1 MPELPE
7 VETMR
12 RHVERLMAGRV
23 LRQFEIRLERVVIWP
38 IGLGPGDLEGATLR
52 SARRRAKWLLI
63 EFDNGVSLA
72 VHFGLAGQ
80 LFYDGPQ
87 GKAMLGHPVPALD
100 VPRPHKSTHAIF
112 YFDDGSIL
120 YYTDIRQFG
129 RIHVVPT
136 GDVPEFLGLRKLGVE
151 PLTDDFQPPILET
164 VAGRRPKTK
173 LKALL
178 LDQRVVAGIGNI
190 YADESLHRAG
200 LHPALPLAEVSS
212 DSFGRLRGAI
222 REVLRDAVENGVA
235 EVVNGKAKPD
245 ARLPRVH
252 GREGEPCPRCSTAI
266 LKAQQDGRGTYWC
279 PECQSDARG
288 TQ

>member
-12 RHVERLMAGRV
+12 RHIEHSLAGKV
-23 LRQFEIRLERVVIWP
+23 LRNLEIRLERVVLLP
-38 IGLGPGDLEGATLR
+38 SGLRPGELEGASLR
-52 SARRRAKWLLI
+52 STRRRAKWLLL
-63 EFDNGVSLA
+63 EFDNGLSLA
-72 VHFGLAGQ
+72 VHFGLTGQ
-80 LFYDGPQ
+80 LFHDGPQ

-112 YFDDGSIL
+112 HFDDDSTL

-129 RIHVVPT
+129 RIHVVPA
-136 GDVPEFLGLRKLGVE
+136 GEIPDFLGRRKLGVE
-151 PLTDDFQPPILET
+151 PLTEDFQSSILESA
-164 VAGRRPKTK
+164 AGRRPKTK

-190 YADESLHRAG
+190 YADESLHRSG
-200 LHPALPLAEVSS
+200 LHPALQLAEVT
-212 DSFGRLRGAI
+212 DESFCRLRLAI
-222 REVLRDAVENGVA
+222 IEVLRDAVENGVA

-252 GREGEPCPRCSTAI
+252 GRQGEPCPRCGTAI

-279 PECQSDARG
+279 PECQSRD
-288 TQ
+288 

>member
-12 RHVERLMAGRV
+12 RHIEHSLAGRV
-23 LRQFEIRLERVVIWP
+23 LRRLEIRLERVVLWP
-38 IGLGPGDLEGATLR
+38 SGLRPGELEGATLR
-52 SARRRAKWLLI
+52 STRRRAKWLLL
-63 EFDNGVSLA
+63 EFDNGLSLA
-72 VHFGLAGQ
+72 VHFGLTGQ
-80 LFYDGPQ
+80 LFHDGPQ

-112 YFDDGSIL
+112 HFDDDSTL

-136 GDVPEFLGLRKLGVE
+136 GEVPEFLARRKLGVE
-151 PLTDDFQPPILET
+151 PLTGDFQPTILET

-190 YADESLHRAG
+190 YADESLHRSG
-200 LHPALPLAEVSS
+200 LHPALQLAEVT
-212 DSFGRLRGAI
+212 DESFCRLRLAI
-222 REVLRDAVENGVA
+222 IEVLRDAVENGVA

-252 GREGEPCPRCSTAI
+252 GRQGEPCPRCGTAI

-279 PECQSDARG
+279 PECQSRD
-288 TQ
+288 

>member
-12 RHVERLMAGRV
+12 RHIERSLAGRV
-23 LRQFEIRLERVVIWP
+23 LRNLEIRLERVVLWP
-38 IGLGPGDLEGATLR
+38 SGLGSGELEGATLR
-52 SARRRAKWLLI
+52 SARRRAKWLLL
-63 EFDNGVSLA
+63 EFDNGLSLA
-72 VHFGLAGQ
+72 VHFGLTGQ
-80 LFYDGPQ
+80 LFHDGPQ

-112 YFDDGSIL
+112 HFDDDSTL

-136 GDVPEFLGLRKLGVE
+136 GEVPEFLARRKLGVE
-151 PLTDDFQPPILET
+151 PLTGDFQPTILET

-190 YADESLHRAG
+190 YADESLHRSG
-200 LHPALPLAEVSS
+200 LHPALQLAEVT
-212 DSFGRLRGAI
+212 DESFGRLRLAI
-222 REVLRDAVENGVA
+222 IEVLRDAVENGVA
-235 EVVNGKAKPD
+235 EVVNGKAKPN
-245 ARLPRVH
+245 ARLPKVH
-252 GREGEPCPRCSTAI
+252 GRQGEPCPRCGTAI

-279 PECQSDARG
+279 PECQSRD
-288 TQ
+288 

>member
-12 RHVERLMAGRV
+12 RHIEHSLAGRV
-23 LRQFEIRLERVVIWP
+23 LRRLEIRLERVVLWP
-38 IGLGPGDLEGATLR
+38 SGLRPGELEGATLR
-52 SARRRAKWLLI
+52 SARRRAKWLLL
-63 EFDNGVSLA
+63 EFDNGLSLA
-72 VHFGLAGQ
+72 VHFGLTGQ
-80 LFYDGPQ
+80 LCHDGPQ

-112 YFDDGSIL
+112 HFDDDSTL

-136 GDVPEFLGLRKLGVE
+136 GEVPEFLARRKLGVE
-151 PLTDDFQPPILET
+151 PLTGDFQPTILET
-164 VAGRRPKTK
+164 VAGRRPRTK

-190 YADESLHRAG
+190 YADESLHRSG
-200 LHPALPLAEVSS
+200 LHPARPLAEVSGE
-212 DSFGRLRGAI
+212 SFGRLRQAI
-222 REVLRDAVENGVA
+222 KEVLRDAVENGVA

-252 GREGEPCPRCSTAI
+252 GRQGEPCPRCGTAI

-279 PECQSDARG
+279 PECQSRD
-288 TQ
+288 

>member
-12 RHVERLMAGRV
+12 RHIEHSLAGRV
-23 LRQFEIRLERVVIWP
+23 LRKLEIRLERVVLWP
-38 IGLGPGDLEGATLR
+38 PGLGPGELEGATLR
-52 SARRRAKWLLI
+52 SARRRAKWLLL
-63 EFDNGVSLA
+63 EFDNGLSLA
-72 VHFGLAGQ
+72 VHFGLTGQ
-80 LFYDGPQ
+80 LFHDGLQ

-112 YFDDGSIL
+112 HFDDDSTL

-136 GDVPEFLGLRKLGVE
+136 GEIPEFLGRRKLGVE
-151 PLTDDFQPPILET
+151 PLTDDFQPAILEN
-164 VAGRRPKTK
+164 AASRRPRSKV
-173 LKALL
+173 KALL

-190 YADESLHRAG
+190 YADESLHRSG
-200 LHPALPLAEVSS
+200 LHPAQQLAEVTSES
-212 DSFGRLRGAI
+212 LGRLRLAI
-222 REVLRDAVENGVA
+222 IEVLRDAVENGVA

-252 GREGEPCPRCSTAI
+252 GRQGEPCPRCGAVI
-266 LKAQQDGRGTYWC
+266 LKATQDGRGTYWC
-279 PECQSDARG
+279 PECQSKD
-288 TQ
+288 

>member
-12 RHVERLMAGRV
+12 RHIEHSLAGRV
-23 LRQFEIRLERVVIWP
+23 LRRLEIRLERVVLWP
-38 IGLGPGDLEGATLR
+38 SGLGPGELEGATFR
-52 SARRRAKWLLI
+52 SARRRAKWLLL
-63 EFDNGVSLA
+63 EFDNGLSLA
-72 VHFGLAGQ
+72 VHFGLTGQ
-80 LFYDGPQ
+80 LFHDGPQ

-112 YFDDGSIL
+112 HFDDDSTL

-136 GDVPEFLGLRKLGVE
+136 GEVPEFLARRKLGVE
-151 PLTDDFQPPILET
+151 PLTGDFQPTILET

-190 YADESLHRAG
+190 YADESLHRSR
-200 LHPALPLAEVSS
+200 LHPALQLAEVT
-212 DSFGRLRGAI
+212 DESFCRLRLAI
-222 REVLRDAVENGVA
+222 IEVLRDAVENGVA

-252 GREGEPCPRCSTAI
+252 GREGEPCPHCGTAI
-266 LKAQQDGRGTYWC
+266 LKATQDGRGTYWC
-279 PECQSDARG
+279 PECQSRD
-288 TQ
+288 

>member
-12 RHVERLMAGRV
+12 RHIEHSLAGRV
-23 LRQFEIRLERVVIWP
+23 LRRLEIRLERVVLWP
-38 IGLGPGDLEGATLR
+38 SGLGPGELEGATLR
-52 SARRRAKWLLI
+52 SARRRAKWLLL
-63 EFDNGVSLA
+63 EFDNGLSLA
-72 VHFGLAGQ
+72 VHFGLTGQ
-80 LFYDGPQ
+80 LFHDGPQ

-112 YFDDGSIL
+112 HFDDDSTL

-136 GDVPEFLGLRKLGVE
+136 GEVPEFLARRKLGVE
-151 PLTDDFQPPILET
+151 PLTGDFQPTILET

-190 YADESLHRAG
+190 YADESLHRSR
-200 LHPALPLAEVSS
+200 LHPALQLAEVT
-212 DSFGRLRGAI
+212 DESFCRLRLAI
-222 REVLRDAVENGVA
+222 IEVLRDAIDNGVA

-252 GREGEPCPRCSTAI
+252 GREGEPCPHCGTAI
-266 LKAQQDGRGTYWC
+266 LKATQDGRGTYWC
-279 PECQSDARG
+279 PECQSRD
-288 TQ
+288 

>member
-12 RHVERLMAGRV
+12 RHIEHSLAGKV
-23 LRQFEIRLERVVIWP
+23 LRRLEIRLERVVLWP
-38 IGLGPGDLEGATLR
+38 SGLGPGELEGATLR
-52 SARRRAKWLLI
+52 SARRRAKWLLL
-63 EFDNGVSLA
+63 EFDNGLSLA
-72 VHFGLAGQ
+72 VHFGLTGQ
-80 LFYDGPQ
+80 LFHDGPQ

-112 YFDDGSIL
+112 HFDDDSTL

-129 RIHVVPT
+129 RIHVVPA
-136 GDVPEFLGLRKLGVE
+136 GEIPDFLGRRKLGVE
-151 PLTDDFQPPILET
+151 PLTEDFQSSILESA
-164 VAGRRPKTK
+164 AGRRPKTK

-190 YADESLHRAG
+190 YADESLHRSG
-200 LHPALPLAEVSS
+200 LHPARPLAEVSGE
-212 DSFGRLRGAI
+212 SFGRLRLAI
-222 REVLRDAVENGVA
+222 KEVLRDAVENGVA

-252 GREGEPCPRCSTAI
+252 GRQGEPCPRCGTAI

-279 PECQSDARG
+279 PECQSRD
-288 TQ
+288 

>member
-12 RHVERLMAGRV
+12 RHIEHSLAGRV
-23 LRQFEIRLERVVIWP
+23 LRRLEIRLERVVLWP
-38 IGLGPGDLEGATLR
+38 SGLRPGELEGATLR
-52 SARRRAKWLLI
+52 SARRRAKWLLL
-63 EFDNGVSLA
+63 EFDNGLSLA
-72 VHFGLAGQ
+72 VHFGLTGQ
-80 LFYDGPQ
+80 LFHDGPQ

-112 YFDDGSIL
+112 HFDDDSTL

-136 GDVPEFLGLRKLGVE
+136 GEVPEFLARRKLGVE
-151 PLTDDFQPPILET
+151 PLTGDFQPTILET

-190 YADESLHRAG
+190 YADESLHRSG
-200 LHPALPLAEVSS
+200 LHPALQLAEVT
-212 DSFGRLRGAI
+212 DESFCRLRLAI
-222 REVLRDAVENGVA
+222 IEVLRDAVENGVA

-252 GREGEPCPRCSTAI
+252 GRQGEPCPRCGTAI

-279 PECQSDARG
+279 PECQSRD
-288 TQ
+288 

>member
-12 RHVERLMAGRV
+12 RHIERSLVGRS
-23 LRQFEIRLERVVIWP
+23 LCKLEIRLERVVLWP
-38 IGLGPGDLEGATLR
+38 SGMGPGELEGATLR
-52 SARRRAKWLLI
+52 SARRRAKWLLL
-63 EFDNGVSLA
+63 EFDNGLSLA
-72 VHFGLAGQ
+72 VHFGLTGQ
-80 LFYDGPQ
+80 LFHDGPQ
-87 GKAMLGHPVPALD
+87 GKAMLGHPVPALY
-100 VPRPHKSTHAIF
+100 VPRPHKSTHAVF
-112 YFDDGSIL
+112 HFDDDSTL

-136 GDVPEFLGLRKLGVE
+136 GEVPDFLAGRKLGVE
-151 PLTDDFQPPILET
+151 PLTDDFQPSILET

-190 YADESLHRAG
+190 YADESLHRSG
-200 LHPALPLAEVSS
+200 LHPARPLAEVSGE
-212 DSFGRLRGAI
+212 SFGRLRQAI
-222 REVLRDAVENGVA
+222 KEVLRDAVENGVA

-252 GREGEPCPRCSTAI
+252 GRQGEPCPRCGTAI

-279 PECQSDARG
+279 PECQSRD
-288 TQ
+288 

>member
-12 RHVERLMAGRV
+12 RHIEHSLVGKV
-23 LRQFEIRLERVVIWP
+23 LRRLEIRLERVVLLP
-38 IGLGPGDLEGATLR
+38 SGLRPGELEGASLR
-52 SARRRAKWLLI
+52 STRRRAKWLLL
-63 EFDNGVSLA
+63 EFDNGLSLA
-72 VHFGLAGQ
+72 VHFGLTGQ

-112 YFDDGSIL
+112 HFDDDSTL

-136 GDVPEFLGLRKLGVE
+136 GEVPEFLARRKLGVE
-151 PLTDDFQPPILET
+151 PLTGDFQPTILET

-190 YADESLHRAG
+190 YADESLHRSG
-200 LHPALPLAEVSS
+200 LHPALQLAEVT
-212 DSFGRLRGAI
+212 DESFCRLRLAI
-222 REVLRDAVENGVA
+222 IEVLRDAVENGVA

-252 GREGEPCPRCSTAI
+252 GRQGEPCPRCGTAI

-279 PECQSDARG
+279 PECQSRD
-288 TQ
+288 

>member
-12 RHVERLMAGRV
+12 RHIERSWPAGC
-23 LRQFEIRLERVVIWP
+23 FE
-38 IGLGPGDLEGATLR
+38 TLR
-52 SARRRAKWLLI
+52 SGWNGSCSGLRDWDPANSREPLSDRLAGGPSGCCSNSTTGSASRCTSAWPASSSTTGRRARLCWGI
-63 EFDNGVSLA
+63 
-72 VHFGLAGQ
+72 
-80 LFYDGPQ
+80 
-87 GKAMLGHPVPALD
+87 PVPALD

-112 YFDDGSIL
+112 HFDDDSTL

-129 RIHVVPT
+129 RIHVVPS
-136 GDVPEFLGLRKLGVE
+136 GEVPEFLARRKLGVE
-151 PLTDDFQPPILET
+151 PLTDDFQPTILET
-164 VAGRRPKTK
+164 VAGRRPRTK

-190 YADESLHRAG
+190 YADESLHRSG
-200 LHPALPLAEVSS
+200 LHPAQQLAEVSGE
-212 DSFGRLRGAI
+212 SFGRLRQAI
-222 REVLRDAVENGVA
+222 KEVLRDAVENGVA

-252 GREGEPCPRCSTAI
+252 GRQGEPCPRCGTAI

-279 PECQSDARG
+279 PECQSRD
-288 TQ
+288 

>member
-12 RHVERLMAGRV
+12 RHIEHSLAGKV
-23 LRQFEIRLERVVIWP
+23 LRRLEIRLYRVVIWP
-38 IGLGPGDLEGATLR
+38 SGLRPGELEGATLR
-52 SARRRAKWLLI
+52 STRRRAKWLLL
-63 EFDNGVSLA
+63 EFDNGLSLA

-80 LFYDGPQ
+80 LFHDGPH

-112 YFDDGSIL
+112 HFDDDSTL

-136 GDVPEFLGLRKLGVE
+136 GEVPEFLARRKLGVE
-151 PLTDDFQPPILET
+151 PLTDDFQPTILET

-190 YADESLHRAG
+190 YADESLHRSG
-200 LHPALPLAEVSS
+200 LHPALQLAEVT
-212 DSFGRLRGAI
+212 DESFGRLRLAI
-222 REVLRDAVENGVA
+222 IEVLRDAVENGVA

-245 ARLPRVH
+245 ARSPRVH
-252 GREGEPCPRCSTAI
+252 GRQGEPCPLCGTEI
-266 LKAQQDGRGTYWC
+266 LKATQDGRGTYWC
-279 PECQSDARG
+279 PACQSKD
-288 TQ
+288 